1 MIHWY
6 NTCKG
11 TSLSRLND
19 QAILLDYNTLKGM
32 YQNGAKQILHI
43 FSGLMKDQICS
54 ELMNIYQNKHD
65 KEDDYNDI
73 VKLA

>member
-1 MIHWY
+1 MIDWY
-6 NTCKG
+6 NTRKG

-19 QAILLDYNTLKGM
+19 QAILLDYKTLKSV

-43 FSGLMKDQICS
+43 FSGLMKDQYS
-54 ELMNIYQNKHD
+54 HELVNIFQNKRD
-65 KEDDYNDI
+65 EEDDYNDI

>member
-1 MIHWY
+1 
-6 NTCKG
+6 
-11 TSLSRLND
+11 
-19 QAILLDYNTLKGM
+19 M

>member
-1 MIHWY
+1 
-6 NTCKG
+6 
-11 TSLSRLND
+11 
-19 QAILLDYNTLKGM
+19 M

-43 FSGLMKDQICS
+43 FSGLMKDQYAD
-54 ELMNIYQNKHD
+54 ELMNIFHNKHD

>member
-1 MIHWY
+1 M
-6 NTCKG
+6 
-11 TSLSRLND
+11 SRLND

>member
-6 NTCKG
+6 NPCKG
-11 TSLSRLND
+11 TSLSHLND
-19 QAILLDYNTLKGM
+19 LAILLDYNTLKGV

-43 FSGLMKDQICS
+43 FSGLMKDQYAH
-54 ELMNIYQNKHD
+54 ELMNIFHNKHD